1 MSSDEESYN
10 LVSLPTPSPS
20 PVSDADDNK
29 LNTSH
34 IISDDETEKIGMFCL
49 YNIYVMVVQVVLY
62 FLLCIKILS
71 YMWCLYMHALLYLF
85 NINTNILAF

>member
-20 PVSDADDNK
+20 PVSDTDDNK

-34 IISDDETEKIGMFCL
+34 IISDDETEGMFW
-49 YNIYVMVVQVVLY
+49 
-62 FLLCIKILS
+62 LCISLMLWLCK
-71 YMWCLYMHALLYLF
+71 W
-85 NINTNILAF
+85 

>member
-34 IISDDETEKIGMFCL
+34 NIISDDETEGMFCL
-49 YNIYVMVVQVVLY
+49 CISNVMVVQVVLY
-62 FLLCIKILS
+62 FLPCIKIL
-71 YMWCLYMHALLYLF
+71 
-85 NINTNILAF
+85 